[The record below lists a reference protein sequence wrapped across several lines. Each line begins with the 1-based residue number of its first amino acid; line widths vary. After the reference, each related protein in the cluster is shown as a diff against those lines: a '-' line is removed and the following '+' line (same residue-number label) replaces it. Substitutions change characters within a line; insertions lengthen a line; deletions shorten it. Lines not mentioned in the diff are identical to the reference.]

1 MIFITYPRS
10 GVNFV
15 TEAINLQTGIKISYQ
30 HDFVEF
36 YWDNNRVDKDVDES
50 EDVIITIVRD
60 PKDSMVSWLS
70 MQYELND
77 TPLINNGFTK
87 IIKSKSIPKYKKLYN
102 KLLSFNNVI
111 FINYDDLYNIND
123 LLQNLYKILNLK
135 VIDDSLDID
144 RINTKNKT
152 VNDYLITSKDSFKY
166 KEYKNIISNIDLSE
180 CYDLYYKALDK
191 CIKI

>member
-36 YWDNNRVDKDVDES
+36 YWDNNKVDKDVDES

-102 KLLSFNNVI
+102 KLLSLNNVI

-135 VIDDSLDID
+135 VIDDSLDIG